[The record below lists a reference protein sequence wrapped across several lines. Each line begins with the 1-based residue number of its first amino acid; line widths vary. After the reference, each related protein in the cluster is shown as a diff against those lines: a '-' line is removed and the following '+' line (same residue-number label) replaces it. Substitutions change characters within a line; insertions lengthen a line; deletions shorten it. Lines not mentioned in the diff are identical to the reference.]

1 MKYLIV
7 GLGNVGP
14 EYEQTRHNIGFS
26 IIDQIAE
33 KFELKFNI
41 DKQAEYCSFK
51 YKTRNIHLIKP
62 SNIVNNSG
70 KAVNYWLN
78 KLKIKNEN
86 LIVLLDDLSL
96 PFGKIRIKKSGS
108 DGGHNGL
115 KSINQSLNTTNYIR
129 LRFGID
135 NNFRPG
141 YQSEY
146 VLSKFSNSELSEIE
160 LLKIQCAD
168 IILEIIINGTDRTM
182 NKFN

>member
-7 GLGNVGP
+7 GLGNVGL
-14 EYEQTRHNIGFS
+14 EYELTRHNIGFS

-33 KFELKFNI
+33 KFGVKFNI
-41 DKQAEYCSFK
+41 DKHAEYCSFK
-51 YKTRNIHLIKP
+51 YKTRNIHLLKP
-62 SNIVNNSG
+62 SNFVNNSG

-146 VLSKFSNSELSEIE
+146 VLSKFSNSELNEIE